1 MGRCAAFGSDGKA
14 SFSLIQAASDSGDA
28 DASSF
33 FSSTFL
39 YVDGEVISS
48 APVTQRRERL
58 RDLLSTIATPLQYTG
73 SMGDL
78 LGVLLHLLREAP
90 SRSREAST
98 GSSKDRARSQ
108 HWDGLDQQDD
118 LYESAASCTDTD
130 GNCDCGSQPWRHA

>member
-58 RDLLSTIATPLQYTG
+58 RSRRLVCYREGNHNSVRRIRSGQNNASG
-73 SMGDL
+73 
-78 LGVLLHLLREAP
+78 LHSWP
-90 SRSREAST
+90 GQSRR
-98 GSSKDRARSQ
+98 RA
-108 HWDGLDQQDD
+108 
-118 LYESAASCTDTD
+118 
-130 GNCDCGSQPWRHA
+130 NCRGQSHSV

>member
-48 APVTQRRERL
+48 APVPQRKERL

-73 SMGDL
+73 SMGTYSACT
-78 LGVLLHLLREAP
+78 REAP
-90 SRSREAST
+90 SRSRETST
-98 GSSKDRARSQ
+98 GSSKDLARLPEP
-108 HWDGLDQQDD
+108 DP
-118 LYESAASCTDTD
+118 ARPA
-130 GNCDCGSQPWRHA
+130 